1 MGEQKLAN
9 LPYERTREAPHFTY
23 CGADMFGPFYI
34 KEDRSE
40 LNRYG
45 AMFVCLAI
53 RAVHIE
59 LTHQIN
65 TDSFMHSLGRMIAR
79 GGNARLIQSD
89 NGNNLLGA
97 ENELKRAFLEI
108 NNKKFNQFHQDN
120 GTDWIKWCR
129 TAPAGGLM
137 GGVMEQ
143 QIRSARSI
151 FLSLLKTHSQ
161 SLNDESFSTLMA
173 EVERFMNSRPLTV
186 ETLIDVTSYES
197 LSPSDLLTMRSKV
210 ELPSAGKFQ
219 KEDLYARKYWRR
231 AQQLANEF
239 WCRWRKEVL

>member
-1 MGEQKLAN
+1 
-9 LPYERTREAPHFTY
+9 
-23 CGADMFGPFYI
+23 MFGPFYI

-65 TDSFMHSLGRMIAR
+65 TDSFMHSLRRMIAR

-108 NNKKFNQFHQDN
+108 NNKKINQFHQTMVLIGLN
-120 GTDWIKWCR
+120 G
-129 TAPAGGLM
+129 
-137 GGVMEQ
+137 
-143 QIRSARSI
+143 
-151 FLSLLKTHSQ
+151 
-161 SLNDESFSTLMA
+161 A
-173 EVERFMNSRPLTV
+173 ELHLQAALWVVSWNNKF
-186 ETLIDVTSYES
+186 
-197 LSPSDLLTMRSKV
+197 DLQDQ
-210 ELPSAGKFQ
+210 FF
-219 KEDLYARKYWRR
+219 YHY
-231 AQQLANEF
+231 
-239 WCRWRKEVL
+239 